1 MDKIILVVFLS
12 LFYSNTVAM
21 SHNDPRKKLLFDQ
34 WIKVQSKIVV
44 SATMS
49 PEEQEKQ
56 ILKAAVKKRVKN
68 ALPSDM

>member
-1 MDKIILVVFLS
+1 
-12 LFYSNTVAM
+12 M

-44 SATMS
+44 SATIS